1 MSLKGKLGAVSPG
14 PGSGWRP
21 PRRQF
26 SATIATAYE
35 RVLSLVD
42 FVPDRGRAKSQTALH
57 VQVLVGDVYESGFTL
72 SREDAARMRDAIS
85 AWLDGTEEEAK

>member
-1 MSLKGKLGAVSPG
+1 MSLKGKLGAVPPG

-21 PRRQF
+21 PRRL

-72 SREDAARMRDAIS
+72 SREDAARMRDAH
-85 AWLDGTEEEAK
+85 ARRL